1 MDDSRSTPFT
11 DDSRPR
17 GIWRSKAALA
27 LALIGLTACGDDGP
41 MDPEPNGPARPWR
54 MGFSAIPPRAN
65 EAQLLA
71 ALEMWTQRG
80 DAAIMH
86 VSPPWAALLS
96 GVSATTAVTANELPL
111 ANYYRA
117 KNLEIVV
124 MVDATDGL
132 NRAADAP
139 ELVQLGRSI
148 REPAVQQVY
157 RDFVLALSSIIQ
169 PAYLGLAA
177 ETNLIRLVAPPSL
190 YAALV
195 EMVNAAEIDLRFA
208 LSEAVRYVS
217 VQVDAAWGRAGQNN
231 VYQGV
236 ERDFADFS
244 FMRALGL
251 SSYPYFVFADPD
263 EIPLDY
269 YSRLPNG
276 RALPVMVV
284 EGGWTSGTAGP
295 IVSSPEE
302 QARYFRRHAMMLDS
316 AHARAVFQ
324 LTFTDLDVSSF
335 NPPPGS
341 ILPLFAMLGLVDTE
355 LRPKPALAVWDSLF
369 ARRRAP

>member
-1 MDDSRSTPFT
+1 MGR
-11 DDSRPR
+11 
-17 GIWRSKAALA
+17 RSKWLA
-27 LALIGLTACGDDGP
+27 LAFIAFTACGDDGP
-41 MDPEPNGPARPWR
+41 IEPEPNGPVRTWR

-86 VSPPWAALLS
+86 VSPPWTALLS
-96 GVSATTAVTANELPL
+96 GVSASTAVSANELPL

-117 KNLEIVV
+117 KNLQIVV

-169 PAYLGLAA
+169 PEYLGLAA

-190 YAALV
+190 YTALV

-208 LSEAVRYVS
+208 LSDAIRYVS
-217 VQVDAAWGRAGQNN
+217 VQVDAAWGRAGQGN

-251 SSYPYFVFADPD
+251 SSYPYFVFPDPED
-263 EIPLDY
+263 IPLDY

-295 IVSSPEE
+295 IVSSPDE
-302 QARYFRRHAMMLDS
+302 QARYLRRQAMMLDS
-316 AHARAVFQ
+316 ARAQAVFQ
-324 LTFTDLDVSSF
+324 LTFTDLDVASL
-335 NPPPGS
+335 NLPPGS
-341 ILPLFAMLGLVDTE
+341 ILPLFALLGLVDTE
-355 LRPKPALAVWDSLF
+355 LRPKAALAVWDSLF
-369 ARRRAP
+369 ALRRAP

>member
-1 MDDSRSTPFT
+1 MGR
-11 DDSRPR
+11 
-17 GIWRSKAALA
+17 RSKWLA
-27 LALIGLTACGDDGP
+27 LALIGFTACGDDGP
-41 MDPEPNGPARPWR
+41 VEPEPNGPARTWR

-96 GVSATTAVTANELPL
+96 GVSAAAAVNANELPL

-117 KNLEIVV
+117 KNLQLVV

-157 RDFVLALSSIIQ
+157 RDFVLALSSIVR
-169 PAYLGLAA
+169 PEYLGLAA

-190 YAALV
+190 YTALV

-208 LSEAVRYVS
+208 LSDAIRYVS
-217 VQVDAAWGRAGQNN
+217 VQVDAAWGRAGQGN

-251 SSYPYFVFADPD
+251 SSYPYFVFPDPED
-263 EIPLDY
+263 IPLDY

-295 IVSSPEE
+295 IVSSPNE
-302 QARYFRRHAMMLDS
+302 QARYLRRQAMMLDS
-316 AHARAVFQ
+316 ARAQAVFQ
-324 LTFTDLDVSSF
+324 LTFTDLDVASL
-335 NPPPGS
+335 NLPPGS
-341 ILPLFAMLGLVDTE
+341 ILPLFALLGLVDTE
-355 LRPKPALAVWDSLF
+355 LRPKAALAVWDSLF
-369 ARRRAP
+369 ALRRAP